1 MSPANRMNPRRRSG
15 AVPRDRSCPEAVTNV
30 TSVQEDSRADVAD
43 LADAVANLTC
53 QLNNLQS
60 MVMGVK
66 SSYESPTS
74 LQCPPEDRMRS
85 SDPEEG
91 VTKPN
96 RDRSIQDT
104 WWFEDMSNEA
114 ERQRVAPFV
123 PSSCVQ
129 QMSTATQMEVFDGDP
144 RKWPT
149 FIAKFRSLVHEVV
162 PSDAQRLAFLGQSLS
177 PQLTSGFSGLLANP
191 LMYRELLRRIHSL
204 YGDPRTLAKTN
215 LNDLLALT
223 PLGSERNCDLE
234 TFFCRVSGPVS
245 TMKLCGLVHDL
256 KSVALLEHT
265 ASKLTPRLYERWLSY
280 EQGLSFTPT
289 LETFVDWL
297 QTVLSERMLT
307 SWTSLGTGTPM
318 IRERRKPTV
327 RTTAVSVANDRML
340 YLSKWKAPS
349 CSVSSIFRH
358 VSAKS
363 DRRSFSQWLMSEV
376 SPKRASTE

>member
-104 WWFEDMSNEA
+104 WWFEDTSNEA

-265 ASKLTPRLYERWLSY
+265 ASVSEKGIDRVIARRVNVARKKDVIPITTDYYTEHLAYLAQQIGVGNRITHRARILTKSTLAQQHRVVRILRLFSPSFL
-280 EQGLSFTPT
+280 LSFMAM
-289 LETFVDWL
+289 DG
-297 QTVLSERMLT
+297 QCDHSHCLT
-307 SWTSLGTGTPM
+307 AD
-318 IRERRKPTV
+318 RKSP
-327 RTTAVSVANDRML
+327 S
-340 YLSKWKAPS
+340 YLK
-349 CSVSSIFRH
+349 
-358 VSAKS
+358 
-363 DRRSFSQWLMSEV
+363 D
-376 SPKRASTE
+376 